1 MQPGIAEKVAQ
12 EEVSERRIHLDGKFR
27 ISLHQ
32 TAYFFMRKYI
42 FEIFLHGSQEGI
54 DLYLLAIGIGSVV
67 DAG

>member
-1 MQPGIAEKVAQ
+1 
-12 EEVSERRIHLDGKFR
+12 
-27 ISLHQ
+27 
-32 TAYFFMRKYI
+32 MRKYI